1 MAAAEDEK
9 QAMIRFLRRLVTAES
24 PTSVPDSQSA
34 ILMILLEAL
43 EDIGLKAKLF
53 PGKEFGGHLVAEVPK
68 ENKNRSQQMLIG
80 HCDTVW
86 PIGTIKSMPF
96 THEGNVIRGPG
107 AYDMKG
113 GLTQLIFALK
123 IIHRLGLEMPVR
135 PLVFINSDEE
145 SGSIESRP
153 HIDNLAKQVER
164 VFVLEPSLGL
174 EGKLK
179 TARKGVGRFTLLVTG
194 KAAHAGLEP
203 EKGVSAVLE
212 LSYLIQ
218 KLHALNDPVKGIT
231 VNVGKIEGG
240 LQSNVIPP
248 TSRAEI
254 DVRVPSWGD
263 ADRIESQIF
272 NLSPQTRGT
281 KISIQGGINR
291 PPLERTVRNNE
302 LWMAARQLGQNLGL
316 DLLSGTAGGGSD
328 GNFTSQHTATLDG
341 LGAVGDGA
349 HAQHEF
355 IFIDKMI
362 ERTALLTLLIL
373 AP

>member
-1 MAAAEDEK
+1 MAAVEDE
-9 QAMIRFLRRLVTAES
+9 QRSMIDFLRRLVTAES
-24 PTSVPDSQSA
+24 PTSVPGSQA
-34 ILMILLEAL
+34 GILMILLEAL
-43 EDIGLKAKLF
+43 EDIGLNVKLF
-53 PGKEFGGHLVAEVPK
+53 PGKAFGGHLIAEVPK
-68 ENKNRSQQMLIG
+68 ESKNRSQQMLIG

-86 PIGTIKSMPF
+86 PIGTIESMPF
-96 THEGNVIRGPG
+96 TLEGNVIKGPG

-123 IIHRLGLEMPVR
+123 IIHRLGLETPVR

-145 SGSIESRP
+145 SGSYESRP
-153 HIDNLAKQVER
+153 HIDNLAKQVVR
-164 VFVLEPSLGL
+164 VFVLEPSLGI

-179 TARKGVGRFTLLVTG
+179 TARKGVGRFNLLVTG
-194 KAAHAGLEP
+194 KAAHAGLDP
-203 EKGVSAVLE
+203 EKGVSAILE
-212 LSYLIQ
+212 MSYQIQ
-218 KLHALNDPVKGIT
+218 KLHALNDPTKGIS

-263 ADRIESQIF
+263 ADRIETQILS
-272 NLSPQTRGT
+272 LSPQTEGT

-291 PPLERTVRNNE
+291 PPLERTVKNNE
-302 LWMAARQLGQNLGL
+302 LWKMARQIGKNLGL

-355 IFIDKMI
+355 ILIDKMI

-373 AP
+373 AT

>member
-1 MAAAEDEK
+1 
-9 QAMIRFLRRLVTAES
+9 MIQFLRRLVTAES
-24 PTSVPDSQSA
+24 PTFVSNSQA
-34 ILMILLEAL
+34 GVLMILLEAL
-43 EDIGLKAKLF
+43 EEIGLKTKLY
-53 PGKEFGGHLVAEVPK
+53 PGKEFGGHLIAEVPK
-68 ENKNRSQQMLIG
+68 ENKYRSQQVLIG

-96 THEGNVIRGPG
+96 TRDGNVIKGPG
-107 AYDMKG
+107 VYDMKG

-153 HIDNLAKQVER
+153 HIENLAKQVER

-179 TARKGVGRFTLLVTG
+179 TERKGVGRFSLFVAG

-203 EKGVSAVLE
+203 EKGVSAILE

-218 KLHALNDPVKGIT
+218 KLHALNDPAKGIT

-254 DVRVPSWGD
+254 DVRVPSLED
-263 ADRIESQIF
+263 ADRIERQIL

-291 PPLERTVRNNE
+291 PPLERTVKNNE
-302 LWMAARQLGQNLGL
+302 LWQVARQLGQDLGL
-316 DLLSGTAGGGSD
+316 DLLNGTAGGGSD
-328 GNFTSQHTATLDG
+328 GNFTSQYTATLDG

-349 HAQHEF
+349 HALHEF

>member
-1 MAAAEDEK
+1 MAAAGDE
-9 QAMIRFLRRLVTAES
+9 QRSMIEFLRRLVIAES
-24 PTSVPDSQSA
+24 PTSVPDSQA
-34 ILMILLEAL
+34 GILMILLETL
-43 EDIGLKAKLF
+43 EDIGLNAKLY
-53 PGKEFGGHLVAEVPK
+53 PGKEFGGHLIAEVPN

-96 THEGNVIRGPG
+96 THEGNVIKGPG

-123 IIHRLGLEMPVR
+123 IIHRLGLEMPIR

-145 SGSIESRP
+145 SGSIESRA

-179 TARKGVGRFTLLVTG
+179 TARKGVGRFSLLVTG

-203 EKGVSAVLE
+203 EKGVSAILE

-218 KLHALNDPVKGIT
+218 KFHALNDPTKGIT

-240 LQSNVIPP
+240 LSSNVIPP

-263 ADRIESQIF
+263 ADRIETQIL
-272 NLSPQTRGT
+272 NLRPQLKGTR
-281 KISIQGGINR
+281 ISIQGGINR
-291 PPLERTVRNNE
+291 PPLERTVKNNE
-302 LWMAARQLGQNLGL
+302 LWIMARQIGQNLGL

-328 GNFTSQHTATLDG
+328 GNFTSQYTATLDG

-362 ERTALLTLLIL
+362 ERTALMTLLIL